1 MNVAAFFVSCNI
13 AGILNLCT
21 VLGGR
26 RRNLSF
32 SYTLGVYHYHTGS
45 INNGIGCML
54 EQRNYTSFLLGASAL
69 LSRLQSTSFF
79 ASSFSDFCLLTLAIR
94 ITVLLKKREL

>member
-1 MNVAAFFVSCNI
+1 MNVAAFFVSGNI
-13 AGILNLCT
+13 VGILNLCT

-45 INNGIGCML
+45 INNGIGCL
-54 EQRNYTSFLLGASAL
+54 NSEIIRASCWGHQL
-69 LSRLQSTSFF
+69 Y
-79 ASSFSDFCLLTLAIR
+79 
-94 ITVLLKKREL
+94 

>member
-1 MNVAAFFVSCNI
+1 MNVAAFFVSGNI

-45 INNGIGCML
+45 INNGIGCWNS
-54 EQRNYTSFLLGASAL
+54 EIIV
-69 LSRLQSTSFF
+69 SRR
-79 ASSFSDFCLLTLAIR
+79 DPH
-94 ITVLLKKREL
+94 

>member
-1 MNVAAFFVSCNI
+1 MNVAAFFVSGNI

-21 VLGGR
+21 VLGGTGR

-45 INNGIGCML
+45 INNGIGCWNS
-54 EQRNYTSFLLGASAL
+54 EIIRASCWGHQL
-69 LSRLQSTSFF
+69 Y
-79 ASSFSDFCLLTLAIR
+79 
-94 ITVLLKKREL
+94 

>member
-1 MNVAAFFVSCNI
+1 MNVAAFFVSGNI
-13 AGILNLCT
+13 AGMLNLCT

-45 INNGIGCML
+45 INNGILGCWNS
-54 EQRNYTSFLLGASAL
+54 EIIRASCWGHQL
-69 LSRLQSTSFF
+69 Y
-79 ASSFSDFCLLTLAIR
+79 
-94 ITVLLKKREL
+94 

>member
-1 MNVAAFFVSCNI
+1 MNVAAFFVSGNI

-45 INNGIGCML
+45 INNINGIGCWNSKII
-54 EQRNYTSFLLGASAL
+54 RASCWGHQL
-69 LSRLQSTSFF
+69 Y
-79 ASSFSDFCLLTLAIR
+79 
-94 ITVLLKKREL
+94 